1 MPRLTT
7 RTALTTLGLSLLL
20 SAVSLG
26 APSAVA
32 AATDAMNI
40 VNAPY
45 GAAGRTSQVKIDG
58 LLGGVV
64 TAGRMTVVIPP
75 GAIAGTAVVTV
86 TQPDTAQLV
95 TELHVS
101 PESLNHFCVPVQLVM
116 RAGGLL
122 SLPVLQGS
130 RIEWYDPM
138 RGQWVPVPGSLV
150 NLANMSLQAPLWH
163 FSTYRAT
170 GGKAGW

>member
-101 PESLNHFCVPVQLVM
+101 PESLNQFQKYV
-116 RAGGLL
+116 RALIHA
-122 SLPVLQGS
+122 S
-130 RIEWYDPM
+130 R
-138 RGQWVPVPGSLV
+138 
-150 NLANMSLQAPLWH
+150 
-163 FSTYRAT
+163 
-170 GGKAGW
+170 